1 MPVAASLCRMKETT
15 LEANELA
22 LRAPNSQNGRL
33 ALRAPESRLDEKACI
48 AMLAIAVSRQNL
60 AILVTIP
67 SFGERP

>member
-1 MPVAASLCRMKETT
+1 MKETT

-22 LRAPNSQNGRL
+22 LRAPE
-33 ALRAPESRLDEKACI
+33 PRLDEKACI

>member
-15 LEANELA
+15 LEANE
-22 LRAPNSQNGRL
+22 L

-60 AILVTIP
+60 AILVTIL

>member
-1 MPVAASLCRMKETT
+1 MPVAARLCRMKETT

-22 LRAPNSQNGRL
+22 LG
-33 ALRAPESRLDEKACI
+33 APESRLDEKACI